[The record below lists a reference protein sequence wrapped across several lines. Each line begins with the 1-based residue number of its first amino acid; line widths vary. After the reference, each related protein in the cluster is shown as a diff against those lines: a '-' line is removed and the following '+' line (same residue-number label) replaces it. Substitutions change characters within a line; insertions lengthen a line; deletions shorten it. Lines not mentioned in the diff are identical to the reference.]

1 MNAPPKKSA
10 LSRLPCGCFQ
20 SLLLLLMHPPPLL
33 LLCAGSLTSRSA
45 STSPFVSCPLNPPSP
60 LFPPLSPNL
69 PLYLFLIYL
78 LFSAVQNHLGHRV
91 ENLKQRK
98 VAKILFF
105 FASMSFLNNTSPLH
119 ALASSLSLS
128 LSLSLLFLS
137 LCDTHTVS
145 FLAVLP
151 DASKAGSETR
161 FVGYNLFILS
171 E

>member
-128 LSLSLLFLS
+128 LCSSSLSV
-137 LCDTHTVS
+137 THTLYLSWLCCLTHLKQGVRR
-145 FLAVLP
+145 VLW
-151 DASKAGSETR
+151 AIIYLFSQSKR
-161 FVGYNLFILS
+161 H
-171 E
+171 